1 MDHKSDLA
9 VPSGRRRVRAY
20 CSRHNP
26 WTKAIFCS
34 LLQFI
39 HIGFLYN
46 FGLFFD
52 KLRQE
57 FHSNVA
63 ITGWVGSL
71 SYCLFT
77 FGTIL
82 TTWLLRYLT
91 YRKVATIG
99 VLLGSVSLFVS
110 SFSPKILYLI
120 ILYGIFFGMSSNVSM
135 FVTLDFMVVL
145 FEDKRRARAMTVVT
159 LGATIGNLSMSNL
172 VEYILEQVGWRWT
185 FRIFA
190 AILLLVGIGCC
201 SFFGAPN
208 CVEKNV
214 EKNVKKKELKAP
226 SGHLLCFPEAWL
238 FSFATVSAAVAMA
251 FQYVNMASFFEFIG
265 LSDQKSATGISCSA
279 FGDSFAKVL
288 FIMAAPCISFPL
300 IYCIPVCLLVSSVLC
315 FALTQTTNIF
325 AVFFISFC
333 YGMPRGIFNA
343 LQLAVGLEVFGT
355 SRSKTSANLLLFWSG
370 IGYLAGPYI
379 HGSLY
384 DASGSYY
391 PALYICTALFFVS
404 SFTTLLTPLW
414 QKYFAPVRYMVDYRL
429 QNAAQEYR
437 HQSTEPVYEQMI
449 SVV

>member
-251 FQYVNMASFFEFIG
+251 FQYVNM
-265 LSDQKSATGISCSA
+265 
-279 FGDSFAKVL
+279 
-288 FIMAAPCISFPL
+288 
-300 IYCIPVCLLVSSVLC
+300 
-315 FALTQTTNIF
+315 TTNIF